1 MYKFFLLVILALI
14 FSDRIDAQTNQGIIP
29 GTIKDI
35 NGKALYGGDL
45 VLKDAKDSTVVKH
58 TFSDTGGNFRFVIA
72 NIKDGAYLVSVQLI
86 GYSKAKSPVFIVTEW
101 HFFC

>member
-58 TFSDTGGNFRFVIA
+58 TFSDTGGNF
-72 NIKDGAYLVSVQLI
+72 GLLLLI
-86 GYSKAKSPVFIVTEW
+86 LKTGHTWYQFS
-101 HFFC
+101 